1 MLWAM
6 IVKLETRCEV
16 LMDDI
21 SEQIKHYILTDI
33 ASDLSITELE
43 DDEPLIESG
52 IIDSLG
58 ILKILAFLDESL
70 GLDLSSDQVKMENF
84 KSIKTIREMVERQ
97 KGKG

>member
-1 MLWAM
+1 
-6 IVKLETRCEV
+6 
-16 LMDDI
+16 MDDV

-33 ASDLSITELE
+33 ASDLNITHLE

-58 ILKILAFLDESL
+58 VLKILAFLEESL

-84 KSIKTIREMVERQ
+84 KSIRTIRAMVERQ
-97 KGKG
+97 KGNC